1 MAGLANLSEFFE
13 NPLFTETIKEVPVET
28 GYIGQRFLPLEETYD
43 IDFNETVIERQADM
57 ADIVDSGAELPLT
70 DRDPVRRISGEITD
84 MGQSYIVTKKELA
97 AMMDKG
103 NKGKQEMMVKQL
115 LNKTAQLKRNIDARI
130 EWLRWQALGVGAMA
144 YDKAGIKLGVDFGV
158 PTANKVTAAT
168 KWNTGSATI
177 LDNYEKW
184 VQDYVDGNVNG
195 YGPDVFVTSIEAI
208 RIVLNDA
215 AIRKAITGF
224 SDKLLTLDELNTFLR
239 GRELPPMEAFDAKVT
254 YRDVTNGGVR
264 TTARLLARDK
274 GVFLKEGGAIGKQL
288 LGPTYENGMNPGIY
302 ARTFTMERPIREVI
316 EVVGASFPKVTD
328 PELIKIAT
336 ILTA

>member
-13 NPLFTETIKEVPVET
+13 NPLFTETISEVPVET

-57 ADIVDSGAELPLT
+57 ADIIDSGAELPLT

-103 NKGKQEMMVKQL
+103 NKGKQTMMVKQL
-115 LNKTAQLKRNIDARI
+115 LGKTAQLKRNIDARI

-144 YDKAGIKLGVDFGV
+144 YDKSGIKLGVDFGV
-158 PTANKVTAAT
+158 PSGNKVIAAT
-168 KWNTGSATI
+168 KWNVDGATI
-177 LDNYEKW
+177 LANYEKW
-184 VQDYVDGNVNG
+184 VQDYVDLNVNG
-195 YGPDVFVTSIEAI
+195 YTPDVFVTSIEAI
-208 RIVLNDA
+208 RTVLNDVA
-215 AIRKAITGF
+215 VRKSISGY

-254 YRDVTNGGVR
+254 YRDVNNGGAR
-264 TTARLLARDK
+264 TTARLLSSTK
-274 GVFLKEGGAIGKQL
+274 GVFLKEGGLIGSQL
-288 LGPTYENGMNPGIY
+288 LGPTYENNMNPGIY

-328 PELIKIAT
+328 PDLIKIAT
-336 ILTA
+336 IL